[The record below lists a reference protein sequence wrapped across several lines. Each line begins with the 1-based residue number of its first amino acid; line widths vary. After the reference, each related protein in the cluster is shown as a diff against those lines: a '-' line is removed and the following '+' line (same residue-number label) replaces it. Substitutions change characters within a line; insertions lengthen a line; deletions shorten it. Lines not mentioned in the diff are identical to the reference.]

1 VQEGEILR
9 FVPCRFEENQ
19 RGYTATNT
27 QKSFDI
33 VMNKFKYGGLGDR
46 EMFVD
51 ENSGRIMNTLKSVH
65 FSIADDLIRNSRQAD
80 AVKVLDRAQK
90 EFQYVNAP
98 YYTPNNR
105 FFNIQS
111 VQWIDLYYRAG
122 TPEKAK
128 KIKELFIKDLKDCLR
143 FYNLPNNDFAALYSN
158 EKKTAEE
165 LVKRM
170 EMLSI
175 MYKDAEFKKQLN
187 AAFPAL
193 VATAT
198 LDAQQQV
205 PQQIFR

>member
-1 VQEGEILR
+1 
-9 FVPCRFEENQ
+9 
-19 RGYTATNT
+19 
-27 QKSFDI
+27 
-33 VMNKFKYGGLGDR
+33 M
-46 EMFVD
+46 
-51 ENSGRIMNTLKSVH
+51 
-65 FSIADDLIRNSRQAD
+65 
-80 AVKVLDRAQK
+80 
-90 EFQYVNAP
+90 
-98 YYTPNNR
+98 
-105 FFNIQS
+105 
-111 VQWIDLYYRAG
+111 
-122 TPEKAK
+122 
-128 KIKELFIKDLKDCLR
+128 R